1 MFFKQGLY
9 VSHETYKSCIFLGQF
24 VDICFIIY
32 VEKRS
37 VFTSFL
43 VNAVI

>member
-24 VDICFIIY
+24 VGICFIIHM
-32 VEKRS
+32 EKRM

-43 VNAVI
+43 FNAVI